1 MVEPA
6 WTWSLEDNIPSSTDA
21 GHQLIEKLLAAL
33 SEAGWEGRD
42 FFHVQMAAEEA
53 MVNAVT
59 HGNGGEE
66 SKRVEVEF
74 RVSKEQAKLRFKDEG
89 EGFCPDELPD
99 PRSEENLEMI
109 HGRGVMLIREM
120 MSEVSYNDCGN
131 EVTMIKN
138 REVDA
143 EAAAS

>member
-6 WTWSLEDNIPSSTDA
+6 WTWSLEDSIPSSTDA

-33 SEAGWEGRD
+33 TEAGWEGRD

-66 SKRVEVEF
+66 KKRVEIEF
-74 RVSKEQAKLRFKDEG
+74 RVAKDQTRLRFKDEG

-99 PRSEENLEMI
+99 PRSEENLEMV

-120 MSEVSYNDCGN
+120 MNEVIYNDCGN
-131 EVTMIKN
+131 EVTMIKK
-138 REVDA
+138 RELETAD
-143 EAAAS
+143 S